1 MIIFHGFIFKHHSWW
16 IKNYFHDKIGL
27 LQTKI
32 RIFQQ
37 KMFDRYKNQVCSFSL
52 PIKCPTKLAIEFGK
66 GGCTACT
73 FSVIGLIIKFCQIIE
88 VCEHRFCAKFDARHS
103 GIILQENEPFRSHLQ
118 SLNFN
123 GITDINLCRFIS
135 RKSWNTEYPKT
146 VKKESGLQ
154 CAPETFKMWS

>member
-1 MIIFHGFIFKHHSWW
+1 MFLFSNINLGESKIISMT
-16 IKNYFHDKIGL
+16 KIGL
-27 LQTKI
+27 LPLTKI

-37 KMFDRYKNQVCSFSL
+37 KPFDRYKNQECSFSL

-123 GITDINLCRFIS
+123 GITDINLCRFLS
-135 RKSWNTEYPKT
+135 RNT
-146 VKKESGLQ
+146 
-154 CAPETFKMWS
+154 